1 VMTTTS
7 PRPIRV
13 MIADDHI
20 LMREGIAAVLAAF
33 DSIEVVGQA
42 GNGQEAVEQF
52 LRLRPDV
59 TLLDLQMPLL
69 GGFDAMVSIRSLDRN
84 ARIIVLTSYKGDAQ
98 VGRALKAGAAG
109 YLFKGALRMDLAAAI
124 QTVHAG
130 ERHIPPELAAEIAA
144 YFECDA
150 LSGREL
156 EVLRLVA
163 QGNTNKEVGRQ
174 LAIKEETVK
183 AHVSAAL
190 AKLGAN
196 DRTHAVTIAVQRGFL
211 DV

>member
-1 VMTTTS
+1 MTTT
-7 PRPIRV
+7 PPPPIRV
-13 MIADDHI
+13 MIADDHV
-20 LMREGIAAVLAAF
+20 LMREGIAAVLASF
-33 DSIEVVGQA
+33 DSIELVGQA

-52 LRLRPDV
+52 LRLKPDV

-69 GGFDAMVSIRSLDRN
+69 NGFDAMMSIRSLERN

-109 YLFKGALRMDLAAAI
+109 YLFKGALRMDLETAI

-130 ERHIPPELAAEIAA
+130 ERYIPPELAAEIAD
-144 YFECDA
+144 YFARDA

-163 QGNTNKEVGRQ
+163 EGNTNKEVGRQ

-183 AHVSAAL
+183 AHVSAAM

-196 DRTHAVTIAVQRGFL
+196 DRTHAVTIAVRRGYL
-211 DV
+211 DS

>member
-1 VMTTTS
+1 MTTTL

-20 LMREGIAAVLAAF
+20 LMREGIAAVLAGL
-33 DSIEVVGQA
+33 DNIELAGQA

-59 TLLDLQMPLL
+59 TLIDLQMPLL
-69 GGFDAMVSIRSLDRN
+69 NGFDAMMSIRSQDKN
-84 ARIIVLTSYKGDAQ
+84 ARIIVLTTYKGDVR
-98 VGRALKAGAAG
+98 VGRALNAGAMG
-109 YLFKGALRMDLAAAI
+109 YLLKGALRLNLEAAI

-130 ERHIPPELAAEIAA
+130 ERYIPPELVAEIAD
-144 YFECDA
+144 YYERDA

-163 QGNTNKEVGRQ
+163 EGNTNREIGRQ

-183 AHVSAAL
+183 AHVSATL

-196 DRTHAVTIAVQRGFL
+196 DRTHAVTIAVRRGYL
-211 DV
+211 DA

>member
-1 VMTTTS
+1 MTTTS

-20 LMREGIAAVLAAF
+20 LMREGIAAVLAGF
-33 DSIEVVGQA
+33 DIIELVGQA
-42 GNGQEAVEQF
+42 GNGQEAIEQF

-59 TLLDLQMPLL
+59 TLIDLQMPLL
-69 GGFDAMVSIRSLDRN
+69 GGFDAMMAIRSLDRN

-109 YLFKGALRMDLAAAI
+109 YLFKGALRMDVAAAI

-130 ERHIPPELAAEIAA
+130 ERYIPPELAAEIAA

-163 QGNTNKEVGRQ
+163 HGNTNKEIGRQ

-196 DRTHAVTIAVQRGFL
+196 DRTHAVTIAVRRGFL
-211 DV
+211 EV